1 VSRLRLAITVVFFV
15 DGALFASWASR
26 IPAFADRTGAST
38 GALGLALLAPA
49 VGAVI
54 LMPQVGRALQGRS
67 SRRFSALALVAL
79 MVAVA
84 LPALASSVVVL
95 GLTLVV
101 LGAAN
106 STLDVSMNVQGMSV
120 ERHLKRPILSSLHS
134 AFSFGGFAGATLGAL
149 AAAAHLAPLPHLLAA
164 AAVFGVPGLFAV
176 AALMPRDEDPNADGP
191 RLRLRRLP
199 VRLAVVGLAAFCCLL
214 AEGGASDWSA
224 KLVSGPLHGS
234 QAIGALTYAVF
245 SLSMG
250 AGRLVADH
258 LWARWHTVGLLRR
271 SGALA
276 GLGFGVAL
284 ALHSVPAALVGF
296 AALGLGLS
304 GIVPTL
310 FRSAAHEPGVPAG
323 TALGAVSSLGYL
335 GFLAGPPMIGGVAQL
350 VGLPVA
356 AALLAASAVLVA
368 VMAPV
373 IAEPLGGGR
382 TAADARRSRAVVRSR
397 PQASS

>member
-1 VSRLRLAITVVFFV
+1 MSRLRWAITVVFFV

-49 VGAVI
+49 LGAVI
-54 LMPQVGRALQGRS
+54 LMPQIGRALQGRS
-67 SRRFSALALVAL
+67 SRTFSAFALL
-79 MVAVA
+79 GLTIAVA
-84 LPALASSVVVL
+84 LPALASNVLVL
-95 GLTLVV
+95 GLALVAV
-101 LGAAN
+101 GVAN
-106 STLDVSMNVQGMSV
+106 SSLDVSMNVQGISV
-120 ERHLKRPILSSLHS
+120 ERRLGRPILASLHA
-134 AFSFGGFAGATLGAL
+134 AFSFGGFAGAGLGAL
-149 AAAAHLAPLPHLLAA
+149 AAAAHVAPLPHLLVA
-164 AAVFGVPGLFAV
+164 AAVFGGPGLIAV
-176 AALMPRDEDPNADGP
+176 AALMAHDEDPDVDAP

-199 VRLAVVGLAAFCCLL
+199 GRLALLGVAAFCCLL

-224 KLVSGPLHGS
+224 KLVSGPLHGT
-234 QAIGALTYAVF
+234 QAIGAVTFAVF

-250 AGRLVADH
+250 VGRLVADR
-258 LWARWHTVGLLRR
+258 LWARWDTVGLLRR
-271 SGALA
+271 SGTLA
-276 GLGFGVAL
+276 GVGFGVAL
-284 ALHSVPAALVGF
+284 VLHSVPAALAGF

-350 VGLPVA
+350 AGLPVA
-356 AALLAASAVLVA
+356 AGLLSASALLVA
-368 VMAPV
+368 VLAPAT
-373 IAEPLGGGR
+373 AEPAGRER
-382 TAADARRSRAVVRSR
+382 TAAGGRRNGTLRRSR